1 MTLTPMA
8 GGEGIPPEPD
18 WTLRFSDEL
27 DHALAH
33 EEWGIV
39 VREMQEMGTLAVANG
54 HAILRLVRYRV
65 VYDRA
70 ARSVDETG
78 ALKPSKSRNGQP
90 MVNPNWAIMR
100 QAGEEIRLLEV
111 ELGIPP
117 VRRGRTTKV
126 QKKAKVTRASDAYLK
141 PVAR

>member
-1 MTLTPMA
+1 MTLTPMI
-8 GGEGIPPEPD
+8 GGEGVPPEPD
-18 WTLRFSDEL
+18 WTLRFNDEL
-27 DHALAH
+27 DQALAH

-39 VREMQEMGTLAVANG
+39 IREMQDMATLAVANG
-54 HAILRLVRYRV
+54 HAIMRLVRYRV
-65 VYDRA
+65 VYERA
-70 ARSVDETG
+70 ARSVDEVGVLQAAART
-78 ALKPSKSRNGQP
+78 KVPK
-90 MVNPNWAIMR
+90 VNPNWAIMR